1 MSDQFTVEP
10 AQVRE
15 LSQAVAR
22 QQDVPSQQ
30 GDTAVTSASAIDTGD
45 LGLDSRTR
53 EIVGKFK
60 DVLAEVTKKLT
71 YEAQHLSGIADAYE
85 DTDWGVADRF
95 DQINTGGDG
104 QAAPAAPAGGVPV
117 ASNPSIGDILSAK
130 G

>member
-1 MSDQFTVEP
+1 MSDRFTVEP

-15 LSQAVAR
+15 LSRAVAQ

-45 LGLDSRTR
+45 MGLDSRVR
-53 EIVGKFK
+53 ETVGKFK
-60 DVLAEVTKKLT
+60 EVLAELTKKLT

-85 DTDWGVADRF
+85 DTDFGVADRF
-95 DQINTGGDG
+95 DQINTNG
-104 QAAPAAPAGGVPV
+104 QAAPSPASPGEGVPV

>member
-15 LSQAVAR
+15 LSQAVAQR
-22 QQDVPSQQ
+22 QDVPSQQ

-45 LGLDSRTR
+45 LGLDSRVR
-53 EIVGKFK
+53 ETVGKFK
-60 DVLAEVTKKLT
+60 DAMAELTKKLT
-71 YEAQHLSGIADAYE
+71 YEAQYLSGIADAYE
-85 DTDWGVADRF
+85 DTDSGVADRF
-95 DQINTGGDG
+95 DQIDTGGTG
-104 QAAPAAPAGGVPV
+104 TPAPAAEGVPV